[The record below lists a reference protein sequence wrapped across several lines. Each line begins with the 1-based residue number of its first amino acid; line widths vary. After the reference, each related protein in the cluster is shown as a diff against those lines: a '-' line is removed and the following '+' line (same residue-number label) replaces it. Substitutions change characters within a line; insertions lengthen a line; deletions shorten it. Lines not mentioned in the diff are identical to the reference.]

1 MTKNKSMSRRSKSR
15 ERGRSLY
22 RPGEF
27 EEIGPKPADPRETFA
42 EHPDKT
48 KLQVY
53 EFVKRQFR
61 NYGENHDVDIVPQP
75 SDTWEVA
82 KSTKNLE
89 IPFAVKNISDC
100 VLFVREM
107 EEMLD
112 VRKPMLEF
120 DNGDFVLKANYREL
134 QRAAGKGLKLPG
146 CWGQRRRAV
155 EVARMILMGIGLLF
169 VLVNLVAWFLG

>member
-1 MTKNKSMSRRSKSR
+1 MSRRSKSR
-15 ERGRSLY
+15 DRGRSAF
-22 RPGEF
+22 RAGEF
-27 EEIGPKPADPRETFA
+27 EEIGPKPADTRETFSD
-42 EHPDKT
+42 HPDKT

-89 IPFAVKNISDC
+89 IPFAVKNIPDC

-107 EEMLD
+107 EAMLD
-112 VRKPMLEF
+112 VRKPTLEF
-120 DNGDFVLKANYREL
+120 DDGDFVLKANYREL
-134 QRAAGKGLKLPG
+134 QRASGRGIKLPG
-146 CWGQRRRAV
+146 CCGRHRVV
-155 EVARMILMGIGLLF
+155 EMGRTALMGIGLFFILAHLILWLF
-169 VLVNLVAWFLG
+169 GF

>member
-1 MTKNKSMSRRSKSR
+1 MSSRRSKSR
-15 ERGRSLY
+15 ERGRSVY
-22 RPGEF
+22 RVGEF
-27 EEIGPKPADPRETFA
+27 EEVGPKPADTREAFA

-53 EFVKRQFR
+53 DFVKRQFR
-61 NYGENHDVDIVPQP
+61 NYGENHDIDIVPQP

-82 KSTKNLE
+82 KATKNLE
-89 IPFAVKNISDC
+89 IPFAIKNIPDC
-100 VLFVREM
+100 ALFVREM
-107 EEMLD
+107 EAMLD

-146 CWGQRRRAV
+146 CWGRRQRIV
-155 EVARMILMGIGLLF
+155 EVGRMILMAIGLLF
-169 VLVNLVAWFLG
+169 LLAHLIVWFFG